1 VSEHLVDGGLGWML
15 RFVEMRAGSLGLA
28 EEAEM
33 KVVLYGASG
42 MIGSRVLQEL
52 VGRGHQVTAVV
63 RNPEK
68 VTSAGVKVVKG
79 DVTNPT
85 SVAITAKG
93 AEAAISAY
101 SPPAEDVQAIVP
113 AARALLAGLATAGV
127 KRLIVVGGAG
137 SLEVAPGVQ
146 LVDTPHVPE
155 QWKGIARAHRDV
167 LPVLKDSNLDWS
179 YLSPAAFIQPGERT
193 GKFRLGGTQ
202 LVTDEKGESRISA
215 EDYAIALVDELE
227 KPKHLRQQFT
237 MGY

>member
-1 VSEHLVDGGLGWML
+1 
-15 RFVEMRAGSLGLA
+15 
-28 EEAEM
+28 M

-68 VTSAGVKVVKG
+68 VTAAGVKVVKG
-79 DVTNPT
+79 DVTDSA
-85 SVAITAKG
+85 SVAATAKG

-101 SPPAEDVQAIVP
+101 APPADDVKAVVP

-146 LVDTPHVPE
+146 LVDTPHIPD
-155 QWKGIARAHRDV
+155 QWKGIALAHRDV
-167 LPVLKDSNLDWS
+167 LPVLKESNLDWS

-237 MGY
+237 LGY